1 MRVFKDTVEITKDD
15 VIVVGETVVLYLM
28 RLNMKVKGFA
38 PAMLEADLE
47 SLYDFALASIVGPSL
62 EDAEADF
69 RTGQTFTLEEW
80 LEDSDEN
87 A

>member
-1 MRVFKDTVEITKDD
+1 
-15 VIVVGETVVLYLM
+15 
-28 RLNMKVKGFA
+28 
-38 PAMLEADLE
+38 MLEADLE
-47 SLYDFALASIVGPSL
+47 NLFALANVIGPSL

>member
-1 MRVFKDTVEITKDD
+1 
-15 VIVVGETVVLYLM
+15 
-28 RLNMKVKGFA
+28 
-38 PAMLEADLE
+38 MLEADLE
-47 SLYDFALASIVGPSL
+47 NLYDLALANVVGPSL

-87 A
+87 E